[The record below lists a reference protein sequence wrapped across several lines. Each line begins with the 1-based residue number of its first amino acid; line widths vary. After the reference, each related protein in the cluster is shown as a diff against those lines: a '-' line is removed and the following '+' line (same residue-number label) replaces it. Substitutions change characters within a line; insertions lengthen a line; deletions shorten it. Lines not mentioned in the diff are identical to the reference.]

1 MSKLRLLSW
10 NVNGLRSVLKKGFL
24 EWFAE
29 ASPDILCLQ
38 ETKAAEDQM
47 PWELRY
53 VEGYH
58 AYFTSGERKGYSGVA
73 LYSKT
78 EPKSVVTGFGDPR
91 FDNEGRV
98 IIADY
103 EAFVLL
109 DIYFPNGRSSEE
121 RLEYKMAFYDVF
133 LNYIDDLTKEG
144 RHVVI
149 CGDVNTAHNEI
160 DIARPK
166 DNSKFSGF
174 LPMERAWMD
183 TFFSHGYLDTF
194 RMFNQEPGNYSFWAA
209 FGGARQR
216 NVGWR
221 LDYFVVDEAFWDT
234 VTNAYILPDVMGSD
248 HCPVG
253 LDLELPD

>member
-1 MSKLRLLSW
+1 LSKLRLLSW

-29 ASPDILCLQ
+29 ESPDILCLQ
-38 ETKAAEDQM
+38 ETKAAEDQL

-73 LYSKT
+73 LYSRW

-91 FDNEGRV
+91 FDNEGRI

-133 LNYIDDLTKEG
+133 LNYIDELTKQG

-149 CGDVNTAHNEI
+149 CGDVNTAHTEM

-166 DNSKFSGF
+166 DNAKFSGF

-183 TFFSHGYLDTF
+183 TFFGHGYVDTF

-221 LDYFVVDEAFWDT
+221 LDYFVVDEAFRDN
-234 VTNAYILPDVMGSD
+234 VASAYILPEVMGSD

-253 LDLELPD
+253 LDLALPD